1 VDSDVRGLSGVATF
15 GVRTGPGNDII
26 LRATQ
31 PFPAK
36 EDVMRSAH
44 WSLRFALGMMLT
56 LGLMAFSAFQ
66 APQPASA
73 AATTAKITLHVIEC
87 PATTTNLFAT
97 CHDSN
102 RLSGASFT
110 VAGVTRASDGSGVV
124 SWGPSAGS
132 KTITMDA
139 ADFAVYGKAWIYC
152 KDQVSGV
159 VQFDGRNTTGSVTI
173 ATTAGQLT
181 ICDWYN
187 LT

>member
-1 VDSDVRGLSGVATF
+1 
-15 GVRTGPGNDII
+15 
-26 LRATQ
+26 
-31 PFPAK
+31 
-36 EDVMRSAH
+36 MRSTH
-44 WSLRFALGMMLT
+44 WSLRLALGLAVM
-56 LGLMAFSAFQ
+56 LGLMSFSAFQ
-66 APQPASA
+66 APKPASA

-87 PATTTNLFAT
+87 PATTTTLFAS
-97 CHDSN
+97 CHDT

-110 VAGVTRASDGSGVV
+110 VAGVTRASDANGVV

-132 KTITMDA
+132 KTITMDS

-173 ATTAGQLT
+173 ATFAGQLT